1 MPHLIKK
8 TMSKRLETFFNSYS
22 RDEAVQT
29 VSTLVKPQMYKMTI
43 PNGQFLQEQMP
54 EGLRTKWSKLLA
66 DVDQNAF
73 ILEHIIDAIF
83 KQGDINEYPELYDLG
98 ISQLTPAKVSM
109 IFGGFPTKTQHNK
122 FVKLVQSKL
131 KDFIVVGVNGDVT
144 TNRKAEEKVKKAVG
158 KAKRE
163 GKRVVIISKDMASRS
178 FSVSEIDTV
187 FLMYDNGLLAQTI
200 QKVSRAFTPG
210 KTYMNEQKKTGTI
223 ISLSFDDNRTEL
235 DPVDQYIIAEASRTG
250 KEHESLQ
257 ESIKRV
263 ARSFNIFGQSN
274 GQPASI
280 DSDEYAEQLISS
292 TSLTK
297 IAGAGTKFHM
307 LDIQACLDGGV
318 LLDARKS
325 KSQKHEASVNVGGV
339 KTYIKTET
347 EGAKGERDQ
356 DMADAKKL
364 LQTVAYF
371 AENIGELSAYN
382 NFDCETALCT
392 IDSIIEQGEPL
403 ISEVES
409 FFGLN
414 IHFMKSLLLDGVI
427 SRKLSN
433 TIITGRNHNVE
444 VFEPM
449 W

>member
-1 MPHLIKK
+1 
-8 TMSKRLETFFNSYS
+8 MSKRLENFFNSYS
-22 RDEAVQT
+22 REEAVQT
-29 VSTLVKPQMYKMTI
+29 VSTLVKPQMYKMVM
-43 PNGQFLQEQMP
+43 PNGEFLQEKMP

-66 DVDQNAF
+66 DVDQNSF

-109 IFGGFPTKTQHNK
+109 IFGAFRTTSQHNK

-131 KDFIVVGVNGDVT
+131 NDFIVIGINGTVT

-210 KTYMNEQKKTGTI
+210 KTYMDEQKTTGTI
-223 ISLSFDDNRTEL
+223 ISLSFDDNRSEL
-235 DPVDQYIIAEASRTG
+235 DPVDQYVIAEASRTG

-263 ARSFNIFGQSN
+263 SRSFNIFAQSN

-307 LDIQACLDGGV
+307 LDIQACLDGNV
-318 LLDARKS
+318 LLSSRKNS
-325 KSQKHEASVNVGGV
+325 TEKHKASVSIIGV
-339 KTYIKTET
+339 KTYIKTDSEST
-347 EGAKGERDQ
+347 RGERDQ
-356 DMADAKKL
+356 DSKEAKEL
-364 LQTVAYF
+364 MQTVAYF
-371 AENIGELSAYN
+371 AQNIGELSAYN
-382 NFDCETALCT
+382 DFGCETALCT
-392 IDSIIEQGEPL
+392 IDSIIESGEPL
-403 ISEVES
+403 ISEVEA
-409 FFGLN
+409 FFGLDIN
-414 IHFMKSLLLDGVI
+414 FMKSLLEEGII
-427 SRKLSN
+427 SRKISN
-433 TIITGRNHNVE
+433 TIINGRNRNVQ
-444 VFEPM
+444 VLEPM

>member
-1 MPHLIKK
+1 
-8 TMSKRLETFFNSYS
+8 MSKRLENFFNSYS
-22 RDEAVQT
+22 REEAVKT
-29 VSTLVKPQMYKMTI
+29 VSTLVKPQMYKMVM
-43 PNGQFLQEQMP
+43 PNGEFQQEKMP

-66 DVDQNAF
+66 DVDQNSF
-73 ILEHIIDAIF
+73 ILEHIIDAVF

-109 IFGGFPTKTQHNK
+109 IFGGFPTKTEHNK

-131 KDFIVVGVNGDVT
+131 NDFIVVGVNGDVT

-210 KTYMNEQKKTGTI
+210 KTYMGEQKTTGTI
-223 ISLSFDDNRTEL
+223 ISLSFDDNRSEL
-235 DPVDQYIIAEASRTG
+235 DPVDQYVVAEASRTG

-263 ARSFNIFGQSN
+263 SRSFNIFAQSN

-307 LDIQACLDGGV
+307 LDVQACLDANV
-318 LLDARKS
+318 LLSSRKNTTT
-325 KSQKHEASVNVGGV
+325 KHKASVTIDGV
-339 KTYIKTET
+339 KTYVKTDSEST
-347 EGAKGERDQ
+347 RGEQDQ
-356 DMADAKKL
+356 DSKEAKEL
-364 LQTVAYF
+364 MRTVAYF
-371 AENIGELSAYN
+371 AQNIGELSAYN
-382 NFDCETALCT
+382 DFGCETALCT
-392 IDSIIEQGEPL
+392 IDSIIESGESL
-403 ISEVES
+403 ISEVED
-409 FFGLN
+409 FFGLDIN
-414 IHFMKSLLLDGVI
+414 FMKSILEEGII
-427 SRKLSN
+427 SRKISN
-433 TIITGRNHNVE
+433 TIINGRNRNVE
-444 VFEPM
+444 VLEPM

>member
-1 MPHLIKK
+1 
-8 TMSKRLETFFNSYS
+8 MSKRLELFYNSYT
-22 RDEAVQT
+22 REEAIKT
-29 VSTLVKPQMYKMTI
+29 VATLVKPQMYKMVM
-43 PNGQFLQEQMP
+43 PNGEFLQEKMP

-66 DVDQNAF
+66 DVDQNSF

-83 KQGDINEYPELYDLG
+83 KQGDINGYPELYDLG

-109 IFGGFPTKTQHNK
+109 IFGGFPTKSEHNK
-122 FVKLVQSKL
+122 FVKLVKSKL
-131 KDFIVVGVNGDVT
+131 NEFIVVGVNGDVT
-144 TNRKAEEKVKKAVG
+144 TNRKAEEKVKKSVG

-210 KTYMNEQKKTGTI
+210 KTYMDEQKTTGTI
-223 ISLSFDDNRTEL
+223 ISLSFDDNRAEL

-263 ARSFNIFGQSN
+263 SRSFNIFSQKDGR
-274 GQPASI
+274 PASI

-307 LDIQACLDGGV
+307 LDIQACLDGNV
-318 LLDARKS
+318 LLSSRKTS
-325 KSQKHEASVNVGGV
+325 AEKHKASVNIGGV
-339 KTYIKTET
+339 KTYVKTEST
-347 EGAKGERDQ
+347 STRGEQDQESKEAKEL
-356 DMADAKKL
+356 M
-364 LQTVAYF
+364 QTVAYF
-371 AENIGELSAYN
+371 AQNIGELSAYN
-382 NFDCETALCT
+382 DFGCETALCT
-392 IDSIIEQGEPL
+392 IDSIIESGEPL
-403 ISEVES
+403 ISEVEQD
-409 FFGLN
+409 FGLD
-414 IHFMKSLLLDGVI
+414 IYFMKALLEDGII
-427 SRKLSN
+427 SRKISN
-433 TIITGRNHNVE
+433 TIINSRNKFHE
-444 VFEPM
+444 VIEY
-449 W
+449 